1 MVSSYYCL
9 LTAGLFAA
17 TSVLAAPYPVN
28 HGILEPP
35 SGGIH
40 PRDSSADRYL
50 PSFVPHGINTE
61 GREIYHKLQKIAPT
75 LEEKVHLVVFTDTAV
90 DYDDFCA
97 EAVFSELQHL
107 GFFEVE
113 AVISNLGPTEETV
126 KKRVS
131 TYFPRQIP
139 RQFVEFY
146 NTW

>member
-9 LTAGLFAA
+9 LIAGLFAA

-28 HGILEPP
+28 RDILEPP
-35 SGGIH
+35 NGSIH
-40 PRDSSADRYL
+40 PRESPADRYL
-50 PSFVPHGINTE
+50 PSFVPPGLTVD
-61 GREIYHKLQKIAPT
+61 GKKGYLALQKIAST
-75 LEEKVHLVVFTDTAV
+75 LKEKVHLVVYTDTAV

-107 GFFEVE
+107 GFFVVE
-113 AVISNLGPTEETV
+113 AVISNLGPTVE
-126 KKRVS
+126 KRVS

-139 RQFVEFY
+139 RQFVGFY